1 MTIYAFLITMALFF
15 ILGYEFHKEQADK
28 KSRRRYE
35 EWYAQF
41 EEDSARY
48 SGKRVKTDVDTH
60 LEGFDED
67 ENKRIN
73 EIKDELGGTILDY
86 RSN

>member
-15 ILGYEFHKEQADK
+15 ILGYEFHKEQSERAAAK
-28 KSRRRYE
+28 RYRE
-35 EWYAQF
+35 MFPTTEN
-41 EEDSARY
+41 Y
-48 SGKRVKTDVDTH
+48 SGRRVKTDVDRYDG
-60 LEGFDED
+60 LDED